1 MEVGMVGLPLVGG
14 CMCGALRYEVS
25 APPLMIY
32 NCHCTNC
39 QKISGSAFN
48 TSVIVAEAALR
59 FAAGKPARVEW
70 ISDKGTTRYGLFCGA
85 CGSRIVNGGKP
96 STGVFSLRAG
106 TLDDTSW
113 VQPVGDTYT
122 RSAQPWIRFVEG
134 GLRAETT
141 PESYAPF
148 IEAFRAQGRF

>member
-1 MEVGMVGLPLVGG
+1 MAVLPLEGT

-39 QKISGSAFN
+39 QKIGGSACN
-48 TSVIVAEAALR
+48 TSVIVTEASLR
-59 FAAGKPARVEW
+59 FIAGEPARVEW
-70 ISDKGTTRYGLFCGA
+70 VSDRGTTRYGLFCGA
-85 CGSRIVNGGKP
+85 CGSRIVNGGQP

-113 VQPVGDTYT
+113 VQPVGDTFT
-122 RSAQPWIRFVEG
+122 RSAQPWVHFVEG
-134 GLRAETT
+134 GLRAETL
-141 PESYAPF
+141 PPDFAPF
-148 IEAFRAQGRF
+148 VAAFRAQGHFEV